1 MSVGILYKVLLRTC
15 MMSISIVS
23 GVKGL
28 IQLGVSLGDLAVIL
42 RIGRVWGNWLKT
54 GENDNELFESIL
66 ELPDALLKRG
76 GLIDAARME
85 SRWSGLDFIYKGR
98 RLKHAG
104 PSSKNYQQHLGSFS
118 WLMVVLV
125 TCLDVCLPSSA
136 ITSLLIDVFVSVL
149 KGDKEMEDSIVVQLP
164 TNIRSWRSTGCVR
177 GMVSTINNAMKGT
190 RSQLAHSQAVPQLNP
205 VECDELRQLLVWLLE
220 GESQEFHLGSAT
232 NYALVEAMKQAG
244 VHVST
249 TGERR
254 YEGEPVVKYLGDPRQ
269 DMSLRGNFSVSDFVQ
284 DSPLPMA
291 QIVAYP
297 RGSPKSMIEA
307 ITVPRD
313 VQNKMDQLWDM
324 GVEAARQIKLDAE
337 ATLPYST
344 SSDIEY
350 GLDGYDRATR
360 RYDAK
365 ISMLAGHGFP
375 RATQSVLHAIET
387 LVAGASADRITW
399 LHQHTSLEYLQRG
412 DFRSSVEPEN
422 AELLIEF
429 QALLFGFYYRLF
441 EDLISIEARE
451 DAYFRGSWGLRSNH
465 FLTACVGFGD
475 TFVSTG
481 KVSRTH
487 ILYML
492 STMYDGRSKI
502 YSSQGSPPGL
512 IGVLGNISILSN
524 SLLRTTDNPR
534 TIASFTIVDLPLVD
548 LMSDPNGELY
558 ASKNTNNRFFAAN
571 SAQGFQAQEI
581 RPGGPPHDWS
591 VHPKMGIF
599 SGEDQTGIMM
609 AARCSGTLVGH
620 FSPLAADVAFL
631 SPCYQSPRHKNEP
644 GWVDQSTIKAIEIRD
659 DHWQKGIIP
668 RPVPDTNQSFTVLA
682 IHSKDCPPLRY
693 AATGIY
699 TEAREEVVI
708 ATDDIEAAFRRVVA
722 RNGNEACG
730 RPEPDYVGVVVA

>member
-1 MSVGILYKVLLRTC
+1 
-15 MMSISIVS
+15 MSISIVS

-42 RIGRVWGNWLKT
+42 KAGRVWGNWLRA

-85 SRWSGLDFIYKGR
+85 NRWSGLDFIYQGR
-98 RLKHAG
+98 HLKNAG
-104 PSSKNYQQHLGSFS
+104 QSSKNHQQHLGSFS

-136 ITSLLIDVFVSVL
+136 IANLLIDVFVSVL
-149 KGDKEMEDSIVVQLP
+149 KGDKEMQDSIVVQLP

-177 GMVSTINNAMKGT
+177 GMVSVINNAMKGT
-190 RSQLAHSQAVPQLNP
+190 RSKLANSQAVPQLNP
-205 VECDELRQLLVWLLE
+205 VECDELRRLLVWLLE
-220 GESQEFHLGSAT
+220 GESQHFHLVSAT

-249 TGERR
+249 TDERR
-254 YEGEPVVKYLGDPRQ
+254 YESEPVVKYLGDPRQ
-269 DMSLRGNFSVSDFVQ
+269 DISLRGDFSISHFDQ

-297 RGSPKSMIEA
+297 RGNPKSMIEA
-307 ITVPRD
+307 IPVSRD
-313 VQNKMDQLWDM
+313 AQNKMDQLWDM
-324 GVEAARQIKLDAE
+324 GVEAARQIKLEAE
-337 ATLPYST
+337 ATLPYSP

-350 GLDGYDRATR
+350 GLDGYGRATR

-375 RATQSVLHAIET
+375 RATQLVLHAIET
-387 LVAGASADRITW
+387 LVTGVSADRITW

-412 DFRSSVEPEN
+412 DFRGSVEPRN
-422 AELLIEF
+422 VELLMEF
-429 QALLFGFYYRLF
+429 QALLFGFYYSLF
-441 EDLISIEARE
+441 EALISIQVRE
-451 DAYFRGSWGLRSNH
+451 DAYFRGSWGLHSNH
-465 FLTACVGFGD
+465 FLTACVGFRD
-475 TFVSTG
+475 ALVSTG

-487 ILYML
+487 VLYML

-502 YSSQGSPPGL
+502 YSPQGSPPGL
-512 IGVLGNISILSN
+512 IGVLGNISVLSN
-524 SLLRTTDNPR
+524 TLLRTTDDPR

-548 LMSDPNGELY
+548 LISDANGELY
-558 ASKNTNNRFFAAN
+558 ASKNTSNHFFAVD
-571 SAQGFQAQEI
+571 SAQGFQAQDI
-581 RPGGPPHDWS
+581 QPRGPPHDWS

-599 SGEDQTGIMM
+599 SGEDQTGVMM

-631 SPCYQSPRHKNEP
+631 SPCYQYPRHENEP
-644 GWVDQSTIKAIEIRD
+644 GWADQSTIRAIEIRD
-659 DHWQKGIIP
+659 DHWQGGVIP
-668 RPVPDTNQSFTVLA
+668 RPVLDKNQSLTVLA
-682 IHSKDCPPLRY
+682 VHSKNCPALRY
-693 AATGIY
+693 AAAGIY

-708 ATDDIEAAFRRVVA
+708 ATDDIEAAVEGVA
-722 RNGNEACG
+722 ARDRDEACG
-730 RPEPDYVGVVVA
+730 HNEPYYVGVVIA

>member
-1 MSVGILYKVLLRTC
+1 

-42 RIGRVWGNWLKT
+42 RAGRVWGNWLKA

-76 GLIDAARME
+76 GLVDAARME
-85 SRWSGLDFIYKGR
+85 SRWSGLDFIYQGR
-98 RLKHAG
+98 HLKNAG
-104 PSSKNYQQHLGSFS
+104 KPCKNHQQHLGSFS

-136 ITSLLIDVFVSVL
+136 IADLLVDVFVGVL
-149 KGDKEMEDSIVVQLP
+149 KGDQEMQDSIVVQLP

-190 RSQLAHSQAVPQLNP
+190 RSKLANSHAVLQLNP
-205 VECDELRQLLVWLLE
+205 VECDELRRLLVWLLE
-220 GESQEFHLGSAT
+220 GESQQFHLVSAT

-249 TGERR
+249 VDERR

-269 DMSLRGNFSVSDFVQ
+269 DISLRGDFSISHFDQ

-307 ITVPRD
+307 IAVSRD
-313 VQNKMDQLWDM
+313 AQNKMDQLWDM
-324 GVEAARQIKLDAE
+324 GVEAARQIKLEAE

-350 GLDGYDRATR
+350 SLDRHGRATR

-375 RATQSVLHAIET
+375 RATQLVLHAIET

-412 DFRSSVEPEN
+412 DFRGSVEPEN
-422 AELLIEF
+422 VELLMEF
-429 QALLFGFYYRLF
+429 QALLFGFYYSLF
-441 EDLISIEARE
+441 EDLISIEVRE
-451 DAYFRGSWGLRSNH
+451 DAYFRGSWGLHSNH
-465 FLTACVGFGD
+465 FLTACVGFRD
-475 TFVSTG
+475 ILVSTG

-502 YSSQGSPPGL
+502 YSPQGSPPGL
-512 IGVLGNISILSN
+512 IGILGNISVLSN
-524 SLLRTTDNPR
+524 TLLRTTDDPR

-548 LMSDPNGELY
+548 LISDANGELY
-558 ASKNTNNRFFAAN
+558 ASKNTNNRFFAVN
-571 SAQGFQAQEI
+571 SAQGFQAQDI
-581 RPGGPPHDWS
+581 RPRGSPRDWS

-599 SGEDQTGIMM
+599 SGEDQTGVMM

-631 SPCYQSPRHKNEP
+631 SSCYQHPRHENEP
-644 GWVDQSTIKAIEIRD
+644 GWVDQSTIRAIEIRD
-659 DHWQKGIIP
+659 DHWQKGVVP

-682 IHSKDCPPLRY
+682 IHSKNCPPLRY
-693 AATGIY
+693 AAAGIY

-708 ATDDIEAAFRRVVA
+708 ATDDIKAAVGGVA
-722 RNGNEACG
+722 ARDRDEDRGNT
-730 RPEPDYVGVVVA
+730 EPYYVGVVIA